1 MLHLDVLASPDTG
14 EALSL
19 DGDRLVTASGESF
32 PIRNRIIY
40 LLPRQMENSA
50 IKLKEIEG
58 WKDVFV
64 KNAWTVRA
72 EDILALPESLP
83 ELYWRK
89 VTAALDFAL
98 RSFQDLRGM
107 IGVDLACGMGW
118 AAARFTQ
125 KGARMI
131 AADMNDSPQNGLGSA
146 VLIHEKGV
154 AFDAVCMDSER
165 LPIKAASLDF
175 AFICSALHHFTQ
187 PVKALRDIHRV
198 LKPGGVLID
207 IAESFKTGFHDEERD
222 SENQQLI
229 EFRAAGINEQ
239 SYTQREYETMFREA
253 GFDLET
259 FLTDWDRPDPRLP
272 SHRWRNGNLA
282 TIAKTHRRRS
292 MRALLSVMRGGPL
305 IALLRYRRL
314 HYTVADRVFI
324 ARKPR

>member
-1 MLHLDVLASPDTG
+1 
-14 EALSL
+14 
-19 DGDRLVTASGESF
+19 
-32 PIRNRIIY
+32 
-40 LLPRQMENSA
+40 
-50 IKLKEIEG
+50 
-58 WKDVFV
+58 
-64 KNAWTVRA
+64 
-72 EDILALPESLP
+72 
-83 ELYWRK
+83 
-89 VTAALDFAL
+89 
-98 RSFQDLRGM
+98 M